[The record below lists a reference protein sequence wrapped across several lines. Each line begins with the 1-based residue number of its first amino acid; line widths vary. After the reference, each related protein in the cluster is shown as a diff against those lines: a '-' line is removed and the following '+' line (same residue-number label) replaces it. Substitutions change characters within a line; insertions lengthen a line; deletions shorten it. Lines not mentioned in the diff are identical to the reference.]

1 MAAATEND
9 NSPRV
14 LLVDDEPR
22 LRQLLGQTIEQL
34 GFACEAVGSAE
45 RAWRR
50 VQSNPPA
57 MAILDL
63 NLPEMDGMTLLE
75 KLHGEVPELPVI
87 ILTAFGD
94 LPTAQRAI
102 RLEVVDF
109 LTKPYELGDLEQA
122 LDRAYKRTGRGATS
136 TDHSAEA
143 GGVFDTADDTPTAL
157 DQLEREHVLQT
168 LDYYDG
174 DRRKTARALNISL
187 RTLYYRLARYREEG
201 ELS

>member
-50 VQSNPPA
+50 VQSDPPA

-75 KLHGEVPELPVI
+75 KLHGEVPGMPVI

-122 LDRAYKRTGRGATS
+122 LDRAYKRTGRGAPTA
-136 TDHSAEA
+136 DHSAEA
-143 GGVFDTADDTPTAL
+143 GGVFDTADDTPAAL